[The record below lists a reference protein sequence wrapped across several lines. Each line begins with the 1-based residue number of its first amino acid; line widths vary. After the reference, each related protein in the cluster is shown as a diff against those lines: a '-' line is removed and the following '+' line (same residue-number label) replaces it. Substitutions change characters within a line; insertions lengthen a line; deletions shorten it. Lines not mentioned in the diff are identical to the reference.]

1 MHSWLC
7 AHAGTLNTTSPALR
21 VSAPCHP
28 RILRRSSRDQ
38 GQQAIRCRCTLDAPA
53 VRVGNGPVG
62 RGLLSNGDLAPR
74 TQLLS
79 VPFDQLL
86 MLSETTGG
94 PFDSVHAKFAAAHA
108 YIPDSLRRY
117 IQGKLL
123 KRGNPALQL
132 LVHSVLKDVQAR
144 HDGI

>member
-7 AHAGTLNTTSPALR
+7 ARAGTLNSTSPALH
-21 VSAPCHP
+21 VSEPCHP
-28 RILRRSSRDQ
+28 RNLRRSPRDK

-62 RGLLSNGDLAPR
+62 RGLLSIGDLAPR
-74 TQLLS
+74 TQLVS

-94 PFDSVHAKFAAAHA
+94 PFDSVHAKFVAAHA
-108 YIPDSLRRY
+108 YIPDSLRRF
-117 IQGKLL
+117 IQGELL
-123 KRGNPALQL
+123 KRSDPALQL
-132 LVHSVLKDVQAR
+132 LFTVC
-144 HDGI
+144 